1 MERIT
6 QGTLTVILS
15 NSNLETLITENEK
28 KIIDIIQ
35 SANARDLCTFL
46 VGYAPPK
53 SIVTKRILS

>member
-46 VGYAPPK
+46 VIYAPPK

>member
-15 NSNLETLITENEK
+15 NSNFEAFIAENEK

-35 SANARDLCTFL
+35 SVNVRDLCTYL
-46 VGYAPPK
+46 IIYAPPK